1 LAKRIVVESRYATRR
16 AALAGAAGLVVAA
29 CGGTPAPPTFDLTA
43 PRGPSRARAAGQF
56 VIAEPVSLLIYD
68 GDRIVVR
75 QGGQVSVLKGGQWA
89 DRLPKLIQTRLIQTF
104 ENVGHVA
111 GIGRPGE
118 RIVPDRQ
125 VNFDIRAFEID
136 AERSEAVVEINVKLV
151 RDATGRVG
159 AARVFAARE
168 PASAVEAAAAAAA
181 LDRALSR
188 VLVEIVT
195 WTAGRG

>member
-1 LAKRIVVESRYATRR
+1 MA
-16 AALAGAAGLVVAA
+16 AA
-29 CGGTPAPPTFDLTA
+29 CGGTPAPATFDLTA
-43 PRGPSRARAAGQF
+43 PRGPSRARASGQF

-136 AERSEAVVEINVKLV
+136 ADRSEASVEITVKLI

-159 AARVFAARE
+159 AARVFSARE